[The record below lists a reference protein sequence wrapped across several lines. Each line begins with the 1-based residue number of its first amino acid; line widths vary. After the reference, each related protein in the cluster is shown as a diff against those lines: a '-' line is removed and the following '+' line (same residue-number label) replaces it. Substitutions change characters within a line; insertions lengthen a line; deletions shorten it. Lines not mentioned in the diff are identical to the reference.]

1 MVYLMALTKKWHS
14 HLLDTQVV
22 IPLQSVECN
31 RLLGPEEFRKLM
43 LEEWTRLTVRRGDS
57 LDSMFLAACRHLS
70 IVQHLQPE
78 QSQRY
83 KQLALQY
90 KVSCLQ
96 KLNKDFSVEVDSAS
110 TISEATIATSMML
123 ASDEVSIRQCLPAII
138 PDSC

>member
-1 MVYLMALTKKWHS
+1 M
-14 HLLDTQVV
+14 
-22 IPLQSVECN
+22 
-31 RLLGPEEFRKLM
+31 R
-43 LEEWTRLTVRRGDS
+43 EEWTRLTVRRGDS

-78 QSQRY
+78 QRQHY

-110 TISEATIATSMML
+110 AISEETIATSLML
-123 ASDEVSIRQCLPAII
+123 ATDEVSMQKCFPAII
-138 PDSC
+138 PDCC